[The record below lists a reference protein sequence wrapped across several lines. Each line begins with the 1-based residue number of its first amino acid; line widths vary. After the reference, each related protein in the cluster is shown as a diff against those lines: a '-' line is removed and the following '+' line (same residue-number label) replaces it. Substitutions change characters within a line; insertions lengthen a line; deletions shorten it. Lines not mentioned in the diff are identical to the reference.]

1 MELLNSIDSNLL
13 NKKVVKQIEHK
24 DLLISVTVYSTS
36 RVVGKQ
42 QIEYHLNAVSVAD
55 SIDSI
60 DDSEVKALVNNFR
73 DVFPE
78 RLPAGL
84 PPKRIVDHHINLKA
98 DTQPFNSHSYRMSQV
113 ELQSLRKQLDE
124 LLEQRFIEPSLSEYG
139 SPCLFVKKK
148 SGELRLV
155 IDYRKL
161 NAATIKMNYSL
172 PRIDESLEKF
182 RGSKYF
188 SKLDLNSGY
197 FQIRI
202 AEDDVKK
209 TAFNTRFGSYQFRV
223 LPFGL
228 TGGPSTFMLM
238 MNEVFRDMVDRGIV
252 IYMDD
257 ICVYTETKEEHME
270 LLKQVFERLRKNHL
284 FVKLAKCEFLQ
295 PSISFLGHQITSE
308 GVKMMSDKVKS
319 IVDWPTPKNSKQVAS
334 FLDCWVIIG
343 VLLRTLAQ
351 SHYLSLNC
359 PKAK

>member
-1 MELLNSIDSNLL
+1 LLNSVSVVSNNDNDIENQIQSECLVSQNVNDHFEVLSNLELLHSIDKNLL
-13 NKKVVKQIEHK
+13 NKKVVKQIEPE
-24 DLLISVTVYSTS
+24 DLLISVTVYNTS

-42 QIEYHLNAVSVAD
+42 QIEYRLNAVSIAD

-60 DDSEVKALVNNFR
+60 DDLEVKALVNSFR

-98 DTQPFNSHSYRMSQV
+98 DTQPFNSHSYRMNQV

-124 LLEQRFIEPSLSEYG
+124 LLEQRCIEPSLSEYG

-172 PRIDESLEKF
+172 PRIDESLERF

-202 AEDDVKK
+202 AEEDVKK

-238 MNEVFRDMVDRGIV
+238 MNEVFRDIIDRGIV

-257 ICVYTETKEEHME
+257 ICVYTETKEEHIM
-270 LLKQVFERLRKNHL
+270 LLKQVFERLKKITCSSNWQSVNFFNRRFH
-284 FVKLAKCEFLQ
+284 FLVIRLPQ
-295 PSISFLGHQITSE
+295 
-308 GVKMMSDKVKS
+308 KV
-319 IVDWPTPKNSKQVAS
+319 
-334 FLDCWVIIG
+334 
-343 VLLRTLAQ
+343 
-351 SHYLSLNC
+351 
-359 PKAK
+359 